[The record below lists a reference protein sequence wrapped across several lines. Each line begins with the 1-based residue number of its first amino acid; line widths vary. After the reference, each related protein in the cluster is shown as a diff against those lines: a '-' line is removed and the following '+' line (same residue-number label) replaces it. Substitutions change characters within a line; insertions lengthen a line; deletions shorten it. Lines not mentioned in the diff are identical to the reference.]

1 MHQAQWSPER
11 PLPPPV
17 SLASQSHH
25 EKPPEVTC
33 TSRGNPGF
41 PASTRESP
49 RETFFNTSRGQIP
62 PPWLGSNDALPLAT
76 RMETR
81 LPWRPTRGSLTSPSY
96 LVRNRTLGPPLE
108 NNPEI
113 PPSSRDE
120 GLRLLHG
127 LATNPSARNA
137 GIREARGRYVAFL
150 DSDDRWLPNKLARQ
164 VALMTTQPNLAFCC
178 ATAML
183 ENPDGNPVGAWAC
196 NSSRRATVADV
207 FASHATVAGGA
218 SSVLAKRE
226 LVQALGGFD
235 ETLFGA
241 EDTDLWIR
249 LAALGSFDCIAEPM
263 VVVLKRPGSASRNRQ
278 RMRAGAIAMTNKN
291 RRLLPPDKQGAFWR
305 NLYAGALCDYAKWA
319 YRDGDRVL
327 ALTELLRAFT
337 LAPVSRGRL
346 VVGLSLSMLKNRPLL

>member
-1 MHQAQWSPER
+1 MTPKIEPAVSVVIPAYNAAWCIRRAVDSVLAQTFRDFE
-11 PLPPPV
+11 LIV
-17 SLASQSHH
+17 
-25 EKPPEVTC
+25 VDD
-33 TSRGNPGF
+33 G
-41 PASTRESP
+41 STDDTAAILR
-49 RETFFNTSRGQIP
+49 TYC
-62 PPWLGSNDALPLAT
+62 
-76 RMETR
+76 
-81 LPWRPTRGSLTSPSY
+81 GSLRMVSQPNGGMS
-96 LVRNRTLGPPLE
+96 
-108 NNPEI
+108 
-113 PPSSRDE
+113 
-120 GLRLLHG
+120 
-127 LATNPSARNA
+127 SARNA

-346 VVGLSLSMLKNRPLL
+346 VVGLALSMLKNRPL